1 MTKDCREMITNLND
15 FIDGALEP
23 ALCEEIKMHLGDCKD
38 CQLMV
43 NSLEQ
48 TVRLSCDGK
57 DKELPPAPE
66 KKLNDILRA
75 KWEAKFGKQE
85 G

>member
-15 FIDGALEP
+15 FIDGSLEP
-23 ALCEEIKMHLGDCKD
+23 ELCEEIKVHLGGCKD
-38 CQLMV
+38 CRLML

-48 TVRLSCDGK
+48 TVTLSCDGK
-57 DKELPPAPE
+57 DKELPLVLE
-66 KKLNDILRA
+66 KKLNALLRA
-75 KWEAKFGKQE
+75 KWEAKFGKK